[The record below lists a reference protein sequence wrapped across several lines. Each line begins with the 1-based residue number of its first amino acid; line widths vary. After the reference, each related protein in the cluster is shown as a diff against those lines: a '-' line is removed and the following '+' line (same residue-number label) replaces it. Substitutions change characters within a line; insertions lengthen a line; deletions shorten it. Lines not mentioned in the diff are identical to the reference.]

1 MYEFHCSDFFRGFK
15 LVWWQDSPAI
25 PPIYSMETNI
35 FISRAMIVFL
45 KGNLI
50 CGAILNTFWMR

>member
-1 MYEFHCSDFFRGFK
+1 MYEMYEFHCSDFFRGFK

-45 KGNLI
+45 
-50 CGAILNTFWMR
+50 